1 MREPLKGI
9 GQLLTGIGA
18 IFAGLTYFMRF
29 QRQNVQANTRVRAL
43 LLLLSAEL
51 TSQERLL
58 WRLQEEPERLENTA
72 AESLKTTVWE
82 SNTERIARSLTTQ
95 DFSLLSSHYADLAQI
110 KSLLPRPTAV
120 AEEDDELRF
129 LVQSSQLGLGFLQY
143 RIHARIM
150 SLEALQERGK

>member
-1 MREPLKGI
+1 MREHLKGL
-9 GQLLTGIGA
+9 GQLLTGVGA
-18 IFAGLTYFMRF
+18 IVAGVTYFLRY
-29 QRQNVQANTRVRAL
+29 QRQNVQANLRVRAL

-51 TSQERLL
+51 DSQERVL

-72 AESLKTTVWE
+72 AESLKTAIWE
-82 SNTERIARSLTTQ
+82 SNTERIARPLTTQ
-95 DFSLLSSHYADLAQI
+95 DFSLLSSHYSNVNQI

-129 LVQSSQLGLGFLQY
+129 LVQSSQQGLGYLQY
-143 RIHARIM
+143 RIRARIM